1 MVDVARAR
9 KLAERIKVLVAEAL
23 ERAVKDPDLGFVTI
37 TDVKVTPDLQHS
49 TIYYTVYGTAEDKQR
64 STEIIERSRGIIRR
78 EVGHKLNIRLTPT
91 VEFVLDEIPETAA
104 YMNDLLAEARNRD
117 AEVARL
123 ASEAKWAGDANPYKE
138 PKIIVDPRDTDSRD
152 TELPDTELPDTEPRE
167 EE

>member
-1 MVDVARAR
+1 MVDAARAR

-49 TIYYTVYGTAEDKQR
+49 TIYYTVYGSAEEKER
-64 STEIIERSRGIIRR
+64 SSTIIERNRGVIRR

-104 YMNDLLAEARNRD
+104 HMNDLLAEARHRD

-123 ASEAKWAGDANPYKE
+123 AAAAKFAGEENPYKE
-138 PKIIVDPRDTDSRD
+138 PKVIVDP
-152 TELPDTELPDTEPRE
+152 E
-167 EE
+167 EIDPEDEDE

>member
-1 MVDVARAR
+1 MVDAARAR

-49 TIYYTVYGTAEDKQR
+49 TIYFTVYGSDEDKKR
-64 STEIIERSRGIIRR
+64 SAEIIEKNRGVIRR

-91 VEFVLDEIPETAA
+91 VEFVADEIPETAA
-104 YMNDLLAEARNRD
+104 HMNDLLAAAKARD

-123 ASEAKWAGDANPYKE
+123 AAEAKWAGEANPYKE
-138 PKIIVDPRDTDSRD
+138 PRQHNADEDED
-152 TELPDTELPDTEPRE
+152 
-167 EE
+167 